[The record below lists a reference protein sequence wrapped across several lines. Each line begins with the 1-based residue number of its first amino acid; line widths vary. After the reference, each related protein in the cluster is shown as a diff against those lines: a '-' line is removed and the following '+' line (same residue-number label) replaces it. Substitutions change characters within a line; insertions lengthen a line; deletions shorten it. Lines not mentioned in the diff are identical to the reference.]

1 MIDRK
6 STKDHTHYANLIIF
20 VCNYPDERYLKP
32 KDAKII
38 QALKDK
44 WSITQDDRNCE
55 RVHIIYLSKSDL
67 PGDDK
72 FAPLKQVCRYSKIY
86 VVGHSRAGAD
96 EIASDMFVARDSS
109 LYRDKFSYAD
119 IGGLLLKSIEDP
131 EIVIDRQSIENID
144 SIHPITA
151 TNRKLKISFK
161 ACETAVDTQS
171 ITGKIIEKSFA
182 EKFAS
187 FVYNEFSHILVCDI
201 TGTNSIMAPIA
212 TTPDID
218 NVIRFILDKDT
229 DAGFHVR
236 YLRLP
241 YQHGQFNFD
250 ISSWG
255 FSHKPGRDYK
265 LTFVPRDQTTYEDA
279 LTGNISFS
287 RLDVPQ
293 ANLRSQIQ
301 QQGEN
306 ALLITNNILAN
317 EHLAPLHN
325 FSAVLKF
332 GLLSGT
338 YNKSKIRKHAD
349 GLLARAEAIEKQ
361 KNLSKI

>member
-6 STKDHTHYANLIIF
+6 PKKDRTHYTNLIIF
-20 VCNYPDERYLKP
+20 VCNISDEKYLNP
-32 KDAKII
+32 KEAKIVR
-38 QALKDK
+38 ALKDK
-44 WSITQDDRNCE
+44 WRITQDDPSCE

-67 PGDDK
+67 PGSAK

-86 VVGHSRAGAD
+86 VVGHSKAGAD
-96 EIASDMFVARDSS
+96 EISSDMFLAKDKSV
-109 LYRDKFSYAD
+109 YRDKFSYAD
-119 IGGLLLKSIEDP
+119 IGILLLKAIEDS
-131 EIVIDRQSIENID
+131 EVVIDRQTIKNVGD
-144 SIHPITA
+144 IHPIVS

-161 ACETAVDTQS
+161 ACETAVADQS
-171 ITGKIIEKSFA
+171 ITGKIIEKSFV

-212 TTPDID
+212 TTPEMD
-218 NVIRFILDKDT
+218 NVLKFIFDKDT
-229 DAGFHVR
+229 DTGFHVR

-241 YQHGQFNFD
+241 YQHGQFNLD

-265 LTFVPRDQTTYEDA
+265 VMYVPRDGTTLDDVLA
-279 LTGNISFS
+279 GNICFI

-306 ALLITNNILAN
+306 ALLLTKYILAN
-317 EHLAPLHN
+317 EYLAPLHN
-325 FSAVLKF
+325 FSAILRF
-332 GLLSGT
+332 GLLSGS
-338 YNKSKIRKHAD
+338 YNKNKIRKHTE
-349 GLLARAEAIEKQ
+349 GLLAKVETIEKQ
-361 KNLSKI
+361 ISFAKS